1 MAKVFSIFSH
11 TMLPNRAWR
20 QRLQTAESRDR
31 LKYWALRIALA
42 LLLIAVFLLFNI
54 QQHPA
59 LR

>member
-1 MAKVFSIFSH
+1 MGKVLSIFSH

-20 QRLQTAESRDR
+20 QRLQAEGRDR

-42 LLLIAVFLLFNI
+42 ILLIAIVLLFNI